1 VASVAA
7 GTNRAA
13 LTISFLAMVLGIASL
28 GGSNSDKDITEE
40 NILAANSYAIYQ
52 AKSIRQTTL

>member
-1 VASVAA
+1 MASVAA

-40 NILAANSYAIYQ
+40 NILAANSYAIY
-52 AKSIRQTTL
+52 